1 MTSTIRTRL
10 ALALATLGVLV
21 PIAALAQSAARDSAK
36 IERGKYLVTIAGCHD
51 CHTPGGLYGAPD
63 ESRTLAGSEVGWQGP
78 WGVSYG
84 SNLTP
89 DPETGLG
96 RWSEADIVKTLRT
109 GSRPDRTPLLPPMPW
124 PNFARM
130 TDEDLAAV
138 AAYLKS
144 LPPVKHRVPARV
156 APGGQA
162 NGSVI
167 PIPPPPAWDA
177 PRQPR

>member
-1 MTSTIRTRL
+1 MMSTARTRL
-10 ALALATLGVLV
+10 ALALAGLGLLAPLSV
-21 PIAALAQSAARDSAK
+21 PAQSAPRDAAK
-36 IERGKYLVTIAGCHD
+36 IERGKYLVTISGCHD

-89 DPETGLG
+89 DPETGIG
-96 RWSEADIVKTLRT
+96 KWSEADIVRTLRT
-109 GSRPDRTPLLPPMPW
+109 GSRPDGTPLQPPMPW
-124 PNFARM
+124 PNVARM
-130 TDEDLAAV
+130 TDEDLGAL

-144 LPPVKHRVPARV
+144 LPAVRHRVPARV
-156 APGGQA
+156 PPGGRA
-162 NGSVI
+162 TGTLVS
-167 PIPPPPAWDA
+167 IPPPPAWDA